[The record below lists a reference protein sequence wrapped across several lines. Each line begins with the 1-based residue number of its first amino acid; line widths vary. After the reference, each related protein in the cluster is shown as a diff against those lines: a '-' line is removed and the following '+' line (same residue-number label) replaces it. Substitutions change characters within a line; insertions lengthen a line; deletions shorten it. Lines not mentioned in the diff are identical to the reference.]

1 VTVSGYVF
9 SETLYTR
16 DKTADKVFKDLW
28 NWNLL
33 RNSATGGMISNSTIV
48 LPSES
53 FRELPEDKDFLDVT
67 LARDEDQI

>member
-1 VTVSGYVF
+1 
-9 SETLYTR
+9 
-16 DKTADKVFKDLW
+16 
-28 NWNLL
+28 
-33 RNSATGGMISNSTIV
+33 MISNSTIV